1 MKTEWGAPSGEI
13 RTMNLLSAESLAKS
27 YDERTLFHDL
37 TFGLQQGEKIA
48 LVGPNGAGKT
58 TLLKTLAGSIEP
70 DSGKVALR
78 QGIRMTYLEQQPEL
92 NPALTVADTLFDASN
107 EIAAVVASYE
117 AALAHP
123 ESVSDDKMQH
133 ILERMDELS
142 AWDYEARQKQI
153 LGKLGIDNLEASI
166 SELSGGQ
173 IKRVALAKLLLSEPD
188 VILLDEPTNH
198 LDLGAIEWLENH
210 LRSAQTTLLMITHDR
225 YFLDNVSSVILELN
239 QGKIYRYEGNYAYYL
254 EKKAE
259 REAGELAAIERARN
273 LYTRELEWMRRQPK
287 ARGTKA
293 KYRVEAFEE
302 IKEQAF
308 KNVRKDSI
316 QLEVQARRQGG
327 KVLELHHLNKSLGGK
342 NLLQDFSY
350 TFRKGDRIGI
360 IGRNGVG
367 KSTFLNMITGRLA
380 PDSGEVLWGQTTAAG
395 YYTQHTDDLTP
406 GSRLIDEV
414 KNIAEFV
421 TLADGKQVSASKLLD
436 MFLFPP
442 AKQYAVID
450 KLSGGERRRL
460 QLLKVLVAN
469 PNFLILDEPT
479 NDLDIDTLN
488 VLEQFLVDFGGCLVL
503 VSHDRYF
510 MDRLVEHL
518 FVFEGEGVVKDY
530 PGNYTSWRE
539 EEDEAKARQIEGP
552 TKISVSAAVPPP
564 PAPKAPGRKLSYKEQ
579 KELEEITVRIPEL
592 EAKKTSLAEEMS
604 DATDFTRLEALAH
617 ELQAIDRELDAM
629 ATRWLELEG

>member
-1 MKTEWGAPSGEI
+1 
-13 RTMNLLSAESLAKS
+13 MNLLSAENLSKS
-27 YDERTLFHDL
+27 FDERTLFNAL
-37 TFGLQQGEKIA
+37 TFGVQQGEKIA

-58 TLLKTLAGSIEP
+58 TLLKTLAGMLP
-70 DSGKVALR
+70 ADGGQVAVR
-78 QGIRMTYLEQQPEL
+78 QGVRMSYLEQQPEL
-92 NPALTVADTLFDASN
+92 NPGLTVAATLFDAGN
-107 EIAAVVASYE
+107 EIAAAVAAYE
-117 AALAHP
+117 HAMLHP
-123 ESVSDDKMQH
+123 DQLSDEQMQH
-133 ILERMDELS
+133 VLIRMDELS

-153 LGKLGIDNLEASI
+153 LGKLGIDNLDAYI
-166 SELSGGQ
+166 SQLSGGQ
-173 IKRVALAKLLLSEPD
+173 IKRVALARLLLAEPD
-188 VILLDEPTNH
+188 LILLDEPTNH
-198 LDLGAIEWLENH
+198 LDLAAIEWLENH

-239 QGKIYRYEGNYAYYL
+239 QGQLYRYQGNYAYYL
-254 EKKAE
+254 EKKAD
-259 REAGELAAIERARN
+259 REAAELASIEKARN
-273 LYTRELEWMRRQPK
+273 LYARELEWMRRQPK

-308 KNVRKDSI
+308 KNVRKDSV

-327 KVLELHHLNKSLGGK
+327 KVLEIEHLSKALGGQT
-342 NLLQDFSY
+342 LVSDFSY
-350 TFRKGDRIGI
+350 TFRKGDRVGV

-367 KSTFLNMITGRLA
+367 KSTFLNLITGKLL
-380 PDSGEVLWGQTTAAG
+380 PDSGEVLWGQTTLAG

-414 KNIAEFV
+414 KAIAEYV
-421 TLADGKQVSASKLLD
+421 TLADGRQVSASKLLD

-442 AKQYAVID
+442 AKQYAVVD

-488 VLEQFLVDFGGCLVL
+488 VLEQFLAEFGGCLVL

-518 FVFEGEGVVKDY
+518 FVFEGEGVIRDY
-530 PGNYTSWRE
+530 PGNYTSWR
-539 EEDEAKARQIEGP
+539 DEQDELEQAKATMPAKATAAAAP
-552 TKISVSAAVPPP
+552 TASAPP
-564 PAPKAPGRKLSYKEQ
+564 PAPTGTTKKLSFKEQ
-579 KELEEITVRIPEL
+579 KELENLLTRIPDL
-592 EAKKTSLAEEMS
+592 EARKEELANTMS
-604 DATDFTRLEALAH
+604 QTTDFAQVQALAH
-617 ELQAIDRELDAM
+617 ELQVLERELEA
-629 ATRWLELEG
+629 ATARWLELES

>member
-1 MKTEWGAPSGEI
+1 
-13 RTMNLLSAESLAKS
+13 MNLLSAESLAKS
-27 YDERTLFHDL
+27 YDERTLFDDL

-58 TLLKTLAGSIEP
+58 TLLKTLAGFIEP

-78 QGIRMTYLEQQPEL
+78 QGVRMSYLEQQPEL
-92 NPALTVADTLFDASN
+92 NPALTVAGTLFDAGN

-117 AALAHP
+117 HALAHP
-123 ESVSDDKMQH
+123 DSVSDDKMQH

-153 LGKLGIDNLEASI
+153 LGKLGIDNLDAFV

-273 LYTRELEWMRRQPK
+273 LYSRELEWMRRQPK

-342 NLLQDFSY
+342 PLLKDFSY

-367 KSTFLNMITGRLA
+367 KSTFLNLITGRLA
-380 PDSGEVLWGQTTAAG
+380 PDTGEVLWGQTTAAG

-414 KNIAEFV
+414 KNIAEYV

-518 FVFEGEGVVKDY
+518 FVFEGEGIVKDY

-552 TKISVSAAVPPP
+552 AKISVSAAPVAAPA
-564 PAPKAPGRKLSYKEQ
+564 APKGPGRKLSYKEQ
-579 KELEEITVRIPEL
+579 KELEALTIRIPEL
-592 EAKKTSLAEEMS
+592 EAKKTELTEEMS
-604 DATDFTRLEALAH
+604 DASDFTRLEALAH
-617 ELQAIDRELDAM
+617 EIQTIDRELDAL
-629 ATRWLELEG
+629 TSRWLELEG